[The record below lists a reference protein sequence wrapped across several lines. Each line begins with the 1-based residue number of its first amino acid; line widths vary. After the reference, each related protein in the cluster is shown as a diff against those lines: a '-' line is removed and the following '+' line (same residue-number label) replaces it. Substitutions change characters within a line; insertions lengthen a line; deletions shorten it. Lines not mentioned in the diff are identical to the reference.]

1 MSIPIPKGEAAPS
14 SLSPKLW
21 LRNLQLINPFAK
33 RHSASPDELTFA
45 NNLFVVALGWAIFAV
60 IVIADVYAMV
70 QLGRGEA

>member
-1 MSIPIPKGEAAPS
+1 MSIPVSKGEAAPS

-21 LRNLQLINPFAK
+21 LRILQLANPFAK

-45 NNLFVVALGWAIFAV
+45 NNLFIVALGWAIFAV
-60 IVIADVYAMV
+60 IVIADIYAMV